1 MSLRV
6 RAAAVGLAL
15 CGCVALL
22 ATKAAPQP
30 EATPKPLVMRTLS
43 GNVVRMGSLHGE
55 PLLGVRLRAFVCSR
69 SNAEADRTVPT
80 SVRIAHYVTRGR
92 MTTKWGE
99 PFRVLDNDLYWV
111 VSFGETRGACGYVEF
126 EDVIP
131 PDNYGGAE
139 SALGVLGYSSLYHC
153 YGVQLTLRAVLD
165 SADGRTSQPIAASR
179 RAIIQCGR
187 FRQSG

>member
-1 MSLRV
+1 
-6 RAAAVGLAL
+6 
-15 CGCVALL
+15 
-22 ATKAAPQP
+22 
-30 EATPKPLVMRTLS
+30 MRTLS

-92 MTTKWGE
+92 MTTKWGK

-111 VSFGETRGACGYVEF
+111 VSLGETRGACGYVEF

-165 SADGRTSQPIAASR
+165 SAEGRTSQPIAASR

-187 FRQSG
+187 FHRSG